1 MSCSN
6 GKKFSCKSS
15 CKTKHLTEE
24 QGKKY
29 KRKMN
34 EWIDESKSVYVC
46 EDLAHK
52 LICYIN
58 LGVIERNEFRKNLS
72 AKNYQS
78 IRIER
83 SIIAIIMKIFAK
95 EIMVRQYQ
103 ILGLPYRV
111 DLCFVVHQLIIEID
125 KDGHPYYKNN
135 EIRQK
140 FTFIKALLLLELILI
155 LILIQVLI

>member
-1 MSCSN
+1 
-6 GKKFSCKSS
+6 
-15 CKTKHLTEE
+15 
-24 QGKKY
+24 
-29 KRKMN
+29 
-34 EWIDESKSVYVC
+34 
-46 EDLAHK
+46 
-52 LICYIN
+52 
-58 LGVIERNEFRKNLS
+58 
-72 AKNYQS
+72 
-78 IRIER
+78 
-83 SIIAIIMKIFAK
+83 MKIFAK

-135 EIRQK
+135 ETRQK